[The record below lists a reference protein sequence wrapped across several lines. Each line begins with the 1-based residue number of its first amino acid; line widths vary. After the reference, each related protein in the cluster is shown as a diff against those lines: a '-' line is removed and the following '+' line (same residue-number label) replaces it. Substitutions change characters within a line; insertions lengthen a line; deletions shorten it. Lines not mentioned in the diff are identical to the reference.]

1 MAKNKVFKSSIDSK
15 IRAMKD
21 EVTTIHKENPY
32 ERSMRLVAENSIYG
46 VLMNA
51 VNKMRRD

>member
-51 VNKMRRD
+51 VNKKRRD